1 MLVIAVLKT
10 SCFPRIWF
18 DRTTICEFAIGCH
31 IEDDVIKA
39 FQDRLEQ
46 YFEHDC
52 EQQIVFALQ
61 EHEWT
66 IPVLRGAINEEALED
81 FIGELDLSIGDFVP
95 ILRRAYN

>member
-31 IEDDVIKA
+31 IEDDVIK
-39 FQDRLEQ
+39 DRLEQ

>member
-1 MLVIAVLKT
+1 MI
-10 SCFPRIWF
+10 IQQ
-18 DRTTICEFAIGCH
+18 
-31 IEDDVIKA
+31 A

-81 FIGELDLSIGDFVP
+81 FIGELDLSIGESIVVLMTSQLFAKVIVFCGEGGEKIYP
-95 ILRRAYN
+95 WYQNQLM